1 MRPGQSLRILSLA
14 LGLSVLVNGAVSA
27 DADRSA
33 SIRQVTNSETLAE
46 RSNAAF
52 EQIAS
57 VATGRSSVSQ
67 IDPSTAARDT
77 SGSGDLGADRAPDA
91 SAGCV
96 LTPEQQSIVT
106 SLDSQGKLPAGDCEL
121 MVWFS
126 EPGDKSEAEDRRA
139 LAESAVAAAPGLL
152 GREAEAGQAAREAE
166 ELARAEAMANAIAV
180 TIFALPPGE

>member
-1 MRPGQSLRILSLA
+1 MHPARSLRILSLA

-46 RSNAAF
+46 RSSAAF

-57 VATGRSSVSQ
+57 VAAGRSSVSQ
-67 IDPSTAARDT
+67 IDPLAAEMETAD
-77 SGSGDLGADRAPDA
+77 SSDLGADRAPGA
-91 SAGCV
+91 TACI

-106 SLDSQGKLPAGDCEL
+106 SLESQGKLPAGDCEL
-121 MVWFS
+121 VAWFS

-139 LAESAVAAAPGLL
+139 LAESVAAAAPDLL
-152 GREAEAGQAAREAE
+152 GREAEAGQLAREAE
-166 ELARAEAMANAIAV
+166 ELARAEAMATAIAV
-180 TIFALPPGE
+180 TIFAPPPGE